1 MDCRVKTRNILLSD
15 FLQIPVSILD
25 LMDCRVKTWLMPI
38 SGENLSIV
46 SILDLMDC
54 RVKTGWTFRVRNE
67 KQVSILDLMDC
78 RVKTLIMFYSFF
90 DFFSFNP

>member
-54 RVKTGWTFRVRNE
+54 RVKT
-67 KQVSILDLMDC
+67 K
-78 RVKTLIMFYSFF
+78 MFPSLEMRRFC
-90 DFFSFNP
+90 FNP